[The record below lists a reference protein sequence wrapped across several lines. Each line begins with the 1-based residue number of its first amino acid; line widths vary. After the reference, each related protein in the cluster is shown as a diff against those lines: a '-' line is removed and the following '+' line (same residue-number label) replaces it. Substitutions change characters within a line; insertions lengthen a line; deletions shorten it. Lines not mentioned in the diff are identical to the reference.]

1 MDTRL
6 LNVSAFP
13 DGELGSIVQGFLEVP
28 DTNFRLPYTL
38 ITGETEGK
46 TVLITAGVHG
56 SEYVSIEVAK
66 RLAKSLKP
74 DCLCGKVLIV
84 SPVNASAFFGLLPF
98 VMAEDG
104 KNLNRVFPGDSQ
116 GTASQQLA
124 YFLVHS
130 LMAKADFYMD
140 MHGGDMPEILGPMVF
155 YPMNPQASAEVVE
168 ASMQACEA
176 LGFHFATPSLSEIGS
191 IGAAAALGV
200 PGFLSEMG
208 CNALWT
214 EAEVLEYQEAIHRVL
229 IHLGVLQGKTLEPKH
244 VLWTKPQQSISSG
257 AEGFWYPSCQ
267 SGQHVLA
274 GQKLGEVR
282 DWFDNVLE
290 EYFAPAD
297 LLIIYQRSTLSVTKG
312 ASLVAYAE
320 PVGTPV
326 DKTHF

>member
-1 MDTRL
+1 MDIRQ
-6 LNVSAFP
+6 LNASAFP
-13 DGELGSIVQGFLEVP
+13 DGAPGSKVQGFLEVP
-28 DTNFRLPYTL
+28 HTDFRLPYTL
-38 ITGETEGK
+38 ITGEKEGK
-46 TVLITAGVHG
+46 TVLVTAGVHG

-66 RLAKSLKP
+66 RLAKCLKP
-74 DCLCGKVLIV
+74 TNLCGKVLIV

-98 VMAEDG
+98 IMAEDG
-104 KNLNRVFPGDSQ
+104 KNLNRVFPGDES

-155 YPMNPQASAEVVE
+155 YPMNPQASPEVVE
-168 ASMQACEA
+168 ASIQACKA
-176 LGFHFATPSLSEIGS
+176 LGFRFATPSLSEIGS
-191 IGAAAALGV
+191 IGAAASLGV

-214 EAEVLEYQEAIHRVL
+214 EAEVLEYQEAINRVL
-229 IHLGVLQGKTLEPKH
+229 VHVGVLQQENQEVKP
-244 VLWTKPQQSISSG
+244 VLWTKPQQAINSNT
-257 AEGFWYPSCQ
+257 EGFWYPSCQ
-267 SGQHVLA
+267 SGQHVSQ
-274 GQKLGEVR
+274 GEKLGEVR

-290 EYFAPAD
+290 EHFAPAN

-320 PVGTPV
+320 PVDVPLG
-326 DKTHF
+326 K